1 MYFYWIKK
9 LKDKK
14 LKTDFTLEGK
24 VIIVTGATGVLGE
37 AFVNGIAAAG
47 GIVGV
52 LGRNE
57 KVANERAESIIKNG
71 GEAIALIADVTIESD
86 LIKAR
91 DLVLSKYG
99 KIDGLVNAA
108 GGNMPDAVIQSDQD
122 IFKLNMDALQQVMNL
137 NLFGTLLPTQV
148 FGEVIK
154 NNESIGS
161 IVNISS
167 VATEQAITKV
177 LGYSLAKSAI
187 DSYTKWFSV
196 ELAKRYG
203 DKIRMN
209 SIVPGFF
216 LTEQNR
222 TLLTNPDGSLTER
235 GNLIIANTPYKR
247 FGNPDELI
255 GALVWLL
262 SDASKFAT
270 GSKVT
275 IDGGFTIFSGV

>member
-1 MYFYWIKK
+1 MKNDFS
-9 LKDKK
+9 LK
-14 LKTDFTLEGK
+14 GK
-24 VIIVTGATGVLGE
+24 VIVVTGATGILGE
-37 AFVNGIAAAG
+37 AFINGIADAG

-57 KVANERAESIIKNG
+57 KVANERAASIIKQG
-71 GEAIALIADVTIESD
+71 GEAIALIADVTNEQD
-86 LIKAR
+86 LINAR
-91 DLVLSKYG
+91 EIILSKYG
-99 KIDGLVNAA
+99 RIDGLVNAA
-108 GGNMPDAVIQSDQD
+108 GGNMPDAVIQPGQD
-122 IFKLNMDALQQVMNL
+122 IFQLNMSALQQVMNL
-137 NLFGTLLPTQV
+137 NLFGTILPTQI

-154 NNESIGS
+154 NTGTGS

-167 VATEQAITKV
+167 VSSDHAVTRV

-187 DSYTKWFSV
+187 DSYTKWFAV
-196 ELAKRYG
+196 ELANRFG

-222 TLLTNPDGSLTER
+222 TLLTNEDGSLTER
-235 GNLIIANTPYKR
+235 GNLIIQNTPFSR

-262 SDASKFAT
+262 SDASKFVT
-270 GSKVT
+270 GSKIT
-275 IDGGFTIFSGV
+275 LDGGFSVFSGV

>member
-1 MYFYWIKK
+1 MNI
-9 LKDKK
+9 
-14 LKTDFTLEGK
+14 DFTLKGK
-24 VIIVTGATGVLGE
+24 VIIVTGGTGILGG
-37 AFVNGIAAAG
+37 AFVEGIAKAG
-47 GIVGV
+47 GIVAV

-57 KVANERAESIIKNG
+57 KVANERANAIIEKG
-71 GEAIALIADVTIESD
+71 GEAIALIADVTNEED

-91 DLVLSKYG
+91 TFVLEKYG

-108 GGNMPDAVIQSDQD
+108 GGNMPDAVIQPDQD
-122 IFKLNMDALQQVMNL
+122 VFKLNMTALQEVMNL
-137 NLFGTLLPTQV
+137 NLFGTLLPTQI
-148 FGEVIK
+148 FGEAMK
-154 NNESIGS
+154 NNDGITS

-167 VATEQAITKV
+167 VATTAAMTKV

-216 LTEQNR
+216 LTEQNK
-222 TLLTNPDGSLTER
+222 TLLTNEDGSLTER
-235 GNLIIANTPYKR
+235 GNLVIQNTPYKR

-275 IDGGFTIFSGV
+275 LDGGFTIFSGV